1 MSSPHIDLTDPTDP
15 TDLTDLADRYAA
27 VWNEPDAGRRHQQIT
42 DLWAP
47 AGRQVLVDPP
57 EEVRAAAE
65 HHQFLAPPL
74 TVHGHEALEARVTR
88 AYDNFIAAG
97 DYVFVASGPAT
108 RLLGHVVSLAW
119 EMVATA
125 DGSHAG
131 GGVNVVELDDDG
143 RIVVDYQFIER

>member
-1 MSSPHIDLTDPTDP
+1 MSPHI
-15 TDLTDLADRYAA
+15 DLTDLADRYAA
-27 VWNEPDAGRRHQQIT
+27 VWNEPDADRRHQRIIE
-42 DLWAP
+42 LWAP

-57 EEVRAAAE
+57 EEVRAVAD

-74 TVHGHEALEARVTR
+74 TVHGHDALEARVTR
-88 AYDNFIAAG
+88 AHDNFIAAG
-97 DYVFVASGPAT
+97 EHAFVASGPAT
-108 RLLGHVVSLAW
+108 PLLGHVVSLPW